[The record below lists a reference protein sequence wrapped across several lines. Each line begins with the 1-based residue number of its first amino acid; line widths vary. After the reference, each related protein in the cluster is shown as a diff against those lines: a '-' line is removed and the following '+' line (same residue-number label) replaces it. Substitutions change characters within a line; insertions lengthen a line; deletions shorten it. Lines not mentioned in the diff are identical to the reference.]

1 MLVAGSIRDDVA
13 NYVNA
18 AFEVY
23 IIIIIVYVLANMMF
37 SFGLRPPYSRWTDI
51 VLGFLKDVSEPYLR
65 IFRRVIPPLGM
76 IDLSPMIAII
86 VLVFL
91 DRILYNTISS

>member
-1 MLVAGSIRDDVA
+1 MLIAGLVRDDVA
-13 NYVNA
+13 NYLNA

-23 IIIIIVYVLANMMF
+23 IIVLVVYVLLNMMF
-37 SFGLRPPYSRWTDI
+37 SFGLRPPYSRWTDA
-51 VLGFLKDVSEPYLR
+51 VLGFLKDVSDPYLR

-91 DRILYNTISS
+91 DRILYNTIHS